1 MWSIRE
7 DTRGFA
13 QHLIAIVANIVAV
26 RGQVELMIIPH
37 QLRYR
42 NVLGHVS
49 FRVKL
54 EADLDVGCG
63 VLSIGM
69 YMELKYRLGAGLH
82 QAAGPVLENIRILRL
97 HRR

>member
-13 QHLIAIVANIVAV
+13 QHLIAVVTNIVGV
-26 RGQVELMIIPH
+26 RGQVELMIVAH

-42 NVLGHVS
+42 DVLGHVS

-54 EADLDVGCG
+54 EADLDVGRG

-69 YMELKYRLGAGLH
+69 YMELKHRLGASLH
-82 QAAGPVLENIRILRL
+82 QAAGSVLENIGILRL